1 MVHQLGMGSDGILR
15 LMFIGDTDKLGAEAL
30 SADFARYLE
39 QATAANPLCILW
51 DDTRG
56 GKASSEVRKVYAD
69 LNRDPRVGKVAIF
82 GARNYGRVLGEFIL
96 KFTGRDNIRF
106 FDTQERA
113 LSWLKE

>member
-1 MVHQLGMGSDGILR
+1 MVHQLGMASDGILR

-30 SADFARYLE
+30 IADFGPYLAH
-39 QATAANPLCILW
+39 ATVENPLCILW

-56 GKASSEVRKVYAD
+56 GKASSEVRKFYAD
-69 LNRDPRVGKVAIF
+69 LNSDPRIGKVAIF
-82 GARNYGRVLGEFIL
+82 GAKHYGRVLGEFIL

-106 FDTQERA
+106 FDTQEQA